1 MQGLSEILNLSTESY
16 FFVLS
21 LVELMTVKVH
31 LKSKKF
37 LSFKRS
43 WLQTTW
49 RNVTPEIIKNCF
61 QKCGSDT
68 ENNCEVINDQID
80 AEFWELFDQLSS
92 GTDIDEYIEFDIEV
106 VISLL
111 PTDPLM
117 VDWTRE
123 TRKKSMAEVM

>member
-21 LVELMTVKVH
+21 LVDLMTIKVH

-37 LSFKRS
+37 ISFKRS

-80 AEFWELFDQLSS
+80 AEFWELFGQLSS
-92 GTDIDEYIEFDIEV
+92 RTDIDEYIGFDIEV
-106 VISLL
+106 VISLP

>member
-49 RNVTPEIIKNCF
+49 RNVTPEIIKNYF

-106 VISLL
+106 VISLP

-123 TRKKSMAEVM
+123 TRKKSMAEVT

>member
-92 GTDIDEYIEFDIEV
+92 RTDIDEYIGFDIEV
-106 VISLL
+106 VISLP

-117 VDWTRE
+117 VAWTRK

>member
-37 LSFKRS
+37 ISFKRS

-80 AEFWELFDQLSS
+80 AEFWELFGQLSS
-92 GTDIDEYIEFDIEV
+92 RTDIDEYIGFDIEV
-106 VISLL
+106 VISLP

-117 VDWTRE
+117 VDWTRK

>member
-49 RNVTPEIIKNCF
+49 RNVTPEIIKNYF

-106 VISLL
+106 VISLP

-123 TRKKSMAEVM
+123 TRKKSMAELM

>member
-21 LVELMTVKVH
+21 LVDLMTIKVH

-37 LSFKRS
+37 ISFKRS

-80 AEFWELFDQLSS
+80 AEFWELFGQLSS
-92 GTDIDEYIEFDIEV
+92 RTDIDEYIGFDIEV
-106 VISLL
+106 VISLP

-117 VDWTRE
+117 VDWTRK

>member
-21 LVELMTVKVH
+21 LVDLMTIKVH

-37 LSFKRS
+37 ISFKRS

-80 AEFWELFDQLSS
+80 AEFWELFGQLSS
-92 GTDIDEYIEFDIEV
+92 RTDIDEYIGFDIEV
-106 VISLL
+106 VISLP

-123 TRKKSMAEVM
+123 TRKKSMAELM

>member
-92 GTDIDEYIEFDIEV
+92 GTDIDENIEFDIEV
-106 VISLL
+106 VISLP

>member
-21 LVELMTVKVH
+21 LIELMTVKVH

-37 LSFKRS
+37 ISFKRS

-80 AEFWELFDQLSS
+80 AEFWELFGQLSS
-92 GTDIDEYIEFDIEV
+92 RTDIDEYIGFDIEV
-106 VISLL
+106 VISLP

-117 VDWTRE
+117 VDWTRK

>member
-1 MQGLSEILNLSTESY
+1 MQELSEILNLSTESY

-37 LSFKRS
+37 ISFKRS

-92 GTDIDEYIEFDIEV
+92 GTDIDENIEFDIEV
-106 VISLL
+106 VISLP

>member
-1 MQGLSEILNLSTESY
+1 MQGLSKILNLSTESY